1 MMDIMETETT
11 QTSEQLASLDKRLTV
26 VERDLAVLAK
36 TVATKDDLAALAID
50 LARIDATLA
59 LLQENCA
66 TKADLREQETRIMKW
81 MIATLIGVTTFTS
94 TLVVVLVRV
103 LQI

>member
-11 QTSEQLASLDKRLTV
+11 QISEQLASLDKRLTV
-26 VERDLAVLAK
+26 VERDLAVLTK
-36 TVATKDDLAALAID
+36 TVATKDDLKVLAVDI
-50 LARIDATLA
+50 ARMDA
-59 LLQENCA
+59 LLANCA